1 MKEAN
6 IIRKIPPHKNII
18 QYMDVFF
25 TEKEELAL
33 VMEYAQMG
41 TLNKLIENTKID
53 NEFNEANIVSWL
65 Y

>member
-1 MKEAN
+1 MKEAD

-18 QYMDVFF
+18 QYKDVFI
-25 TEKEELAL
+25 TEKKELAL
-33 VMEYAQMG
+33 VMEYAHRG
-41 TLNKLIENTKID
+41 TLNNLIENTKQD